1 MAVYA
6 ANIVIEQGYD
16 FYTNFELEDAA
27 NNQPKNL
34 AGYGVTAQLRKTYSS
49 TNSVSFAC
57 SFPNVNGGV
66 VSISLDST
74 ETAALK
80 PGRYVYDVMLQE
92 GGLGSAFDKTK
103 AVEGMVLVRAGVTR

>member
-34 AGYGVTAQLRKTYSS
+34 VGYGVTAQVRKTYSS
-49 TNSVSFAC
+49 TNSVSFA
-57 SFPNVNGGV
+57 SSIANASNGV
-66 VSISLDST
+66 ISISLTST
-74 ETAALK
+74 QTSALK
-80 PGRYVYDVMLQE
+80 PGRYVYDVELVSNTLTVE
-92 GGLGSAFDKTK
+92 RI
-103 AVEGMVLVRAGVTR
+103 VEGIVTIYPEATK